1 MPAPAERMK
10 MMRERR
16 RLRGVREVRLVVPD
30 ARSPRVRR
38 RVAVQVARLREADE
52 SDALNWIESASE
64 FDNPGVRR
72 KR

>member
-38 RVAVQVARLREADE
+38 RVAVQVALLREADE

>member
-1 MPAPAERMK
+1 MK

-38 RVAVQVARLREADE
+38 RVAVQVALLREADE